1 MERTMSDYSLGIP
14 KIDEKI
20 NGVPKG
26 ANLMMLGPPLTGKHL
41 LVRHIIC
48 HTIKNGNTAILV
60 STRDP
65 GEDITEWFSQYLNK
79 EELTHMGIVDCVTKS
94 LGKSAQDTENIKYAS
109 SPVDLTG
116 IGVKI
121 SQFFEQF
128 IRKKQIQKTV
138 LCIDSVSTILMYT
151 NIQTLFRF
159 LHVFSGRVKIA
170 GGIGLYIVDEGMH
183 SEKDINT
190 LKQLFSGLI
199 EIKTENEE
207 NHLRV
212 TGLTPKPTPW
222 LKYEINGVEVTTEE
236 TNNGE

>member
-1 MERTMSDYSLGIP
+1 MSDYSLGIP
-14 KIDEKI
+14 NIDKMLS
-20 NGVPKG
+20 NGIPKG
-26 ANLMMLGPPLTGKHL
+26 ANTMIIGPPLTGKHL
-41 LVRHIIC
+41 LVRHII
-48 HTIKNGNTAILV
+48 HNTIKEKNTAILV

-65 GEDITEWFSQYLNK
+65 GADINQWFSQYLNE
-79 EELTHMGIVDCVTKS
+79 EELSRIGVVDCVTKS

-128 IRKKQIQKTV
+128 IRKKQIQKTI

-159 LHVFSGRVKIA
+159 LHVFTGRVKVA
-170 GGIGLYIVDEGMH
+170 GAIGIYIIDEGMYD
-183 SEKDINT
+183 EKDINT

-207 NHLRV
+207 NYMRV
-212 TGLTPKPTPW
+212 VGMTPKPTHW
-222 LKYEINGVEVTTEE
+222 QRYEIDGVEVRTDG
-236 TNNGE
+236 GE